1 LAKVASEEARFLA
14 LRHVCLSSDVAE
26 PLEALGAAQVT
37 IAETPDEPALFRA
50 LSRSLR
56 EFPSLGA
63 SRI

>member
-1 LAKVASEEARFLA
+1 LAKVVGEEARFLA

-26 PLEALGAAQVT
+26 PLEALDAAQVT
-37 IAETPDEPALFRA
+37 IAETPDESALFRA